1 VLPLKEI
8 LVFGAGRVAKP
19 CVDYLLKDQGK
30 HVTVVDMDPAN
41 VERVTAGRS
50 NATGL
55 VRNAVADARSIID
68 EVKPHVVINLLPAA
82 FMARV
87 AELCI
92 EAGVPCV
99 NPSYIKQD
107 MKALDE
113 KARDAG
119 VLLLC
124 ELGLDPGID
133 HMSAAR
139 TIRSIHDKGGSL
151 ESFWSCCGALPS
163 LKDNTNPFGYKLSW
177 APAGLIGASKR
188 EARIMKDG
196 EVVVHPEGETFRF
209 PSLVEI
215 EGLGWFEEYANAD
228 SLPYVDLYGM
238 PEVRDC
244 YRGTLRFLGWSET
257 IRKMLDMGLFDQDEM
272 NLSGLTFAALTRRL
286 IGASA
291 GEDLEKALASFLKLE
306 PYAAVLMR
314 LRWLGLLSEEP
325 IPMEKGSARD
335 VVSHLYFKKLVFA
348 DQEQDLVVMEHRY
361 VAQMPGRENK
371 TFFKSTLIDYGVAG
385 GETSI
390 ARTTGIPPAIGA
402 SLILDGK
409 IALSGVQA
417 PVLPEIYE
425 PALEL
430 LEAEG
435 IFFRETVQEL

>member
-1 VLPLKEI
+1 MLLLKEI

-19 CVDYLLKDQGK
+19 CVDYLLRDGEN
-30 HVTVVDMDPAN
+30 HVTVVDMDAGN
-41 VERVTAGRS
+41 VERVTAGRP

-55 VRNAVADARSIID
+55 ARNAVEEAAALIAEIR
-68 EVKPHVVINLLPAA
+68 PQVVINLLPAA
-82 FMARV
+82 FMAPV
-87 AELCI
+87 AALCI

-99 NPSYIKQD
+99 NPSYIKED
-107 MKALDE
+107 MRALDE
-113 KARDAG
+113 KARQAG

-139 TIRSIHDKGGSL
+139 TIRSIHDQGGEI

-188 EARIMKDG
+188 EARIMQDG
-196 EVVVHPEGETFRF
+196 EVVVRPAGDTFRF

-238 PEVRDC
+238 PEVKNV
-244 YRGTLRFLGWSET
+244 YRGTLRYLGWSET
-257 IRKMLDMGLFDQDEM
+257 IRKMLDMGLFEQEEM
-272 NLSGLTFAALTRRL
+272 DLSGLTFAGLTRKL
-286 IGASA
+286 TGIPEN
-291 GEDLEKALASFLKLE
+291 EDLEAVLPKLLNLE

-314 LRWLGLLSEEP
+314 LRWLGLLDEEP
-325 IPMEKGSARD
+325 IPMMRGSARD
-335 VVSHLYFKKLVFA
+335 VVSHLYFEKLVFA
-348 DQEQDLVVMEHRY
+348 GQEQDLVVMEHRY
-361 VAQMPGRENK
+361 TARMPGKE
-371 TFFKSTLIDYGVAG
+371 TPSLYKSTLVDYGVPG
-385 GETSI
+385 GETSV
-390 ARTTGIPPAIGA
+390 ARTTGLPPAIGA

-409 IALSGVQA
+409 LGLTGVQA

-425 PALEL
+425 PALAL

-435 IFFRETVQEL
+435 ISFTETVRES

>member
-1 VLPLKEI
+1 MKEI

-19 CVDYLLKDQGK
+19 CVDYLLRNSGN
-30 HVTVVDMDPAN
+30 HVTIVDMDTDN
-41 VERVTAGRS
+41 VERVTAGRTGI
-50 NATGL
+50 TGL
-55 VRNAVADARSIID
+55 VRNAVEEAPSLIAQVR
-68 EVKPHVVINLLPAA
+68 PQVVINLLPAA
-82 FMARV
+82 FMAPI
-87 AELCI
+87 AEHCI
-92 EAGVPCV
+92 EAGVHCV
-99 NPSYIKQD
+99 NPSYIKED
-107 MKALDE
+107 MRTLDAR
-113 KARDAG
+113 ARDAG

-139 TIRSIHDKGGSL
+139 TIRGIHEQGGRIQ
-151 ESFWSCCGALPS
+151 SFWSCCGALPS

-188 EARIMKDG
+188 EARIMKEG
-196 EVVVHPEGETFRF
+196 QVVVRPAGETFRF

-238 PEVRDC
+238 PEVRDV
-244 YRGTLRFLGWSET
+244 YRGTLRYPGWSET
-257 IRKMLDMGLFDQDEM
+257 IRKMLDIGLFDQDEM
-272 NLSGLTFAALTRRL
+272 ELAGLTFADFTRRL

-291 GEDLEKALASFLKLE
+291 GESLEKALAAYLNLE

-314 LRWLGLLSEEP
+314 LRWLGLLDETP
-325 IPMEKGSARD
+325 IPMECGSPRD
-335 VVSHLYFKKLVFA
+335 VISHLYFNRLVFSEG
-348 DQEQDLVVMEHRY
+348 EQDLVVMEHRY
-361 VAQMPGRENK
+361 VASLPGQQAPK
-371 TFFKSTLIDYGVAG
+371 LYKSTLIDYGVPG

-402 SLILDGK
+402 TLILEGG
-409 IALSGVQA
+409 LSLAGVHA

-425 PALEL
+425 PALKL

-435 IFFRETVQEL
+435 IAFAEKEQQL